1 MLTEEGEL
9 ITNIKGIGD
18 EEDFKMD
25 EYTARL
31 EKIINKKIALYTDL
45 KRKLDIYKVH
55 IKEEDDIRRR
65 INPKIFIDNEL

>member
-45 KRKLDIYKVH
+45 KKKMEIYKIH
-55 IKEEDDIRRR
+55 CKEEDDIRSR
-65 INPKIFIDNEL
+65 INPKYFIDNDL

>member
-45 KRKLDIYKVH
+45 KKKLEVYKVH

-65 INPKIFIDNEL
+65 INPKFFIDNDI

>member
-18 EEDFKMD
+18 QEDFQMD

-45 KRKLDIYKVH
+45 KKKIETYKLHVR
-55 IKEEDDIRRR
+55 EEDEIRRR
-65 INPKIFIDNEL
+65 INPKFFIDND

>member
-18 EEDFKMD
+18 QEDFQMD
-25 EYTARL
+25 EYTSRL

-45 KRKLDIYKVH
+45 KKKIETYKLHVR
-55 IKEEDDIRRR
+55 EEDEIRRR
-65 INPKIFIDNEL
+65 INPKFFIDND

>member
-25 EYTARL
+25 EYTGRL
-31 EKIINKKIALYTDL
+31 EKIISKKIALYTDL
-45 KRKLDIYKVH
+45 KKKLEVYKLH

-65 INPKIFIDNEL
+65 INPKFFIDNDL